1 MGRKKRDKASTGGIA
16 VFLATGAYIG
26 RAPFMPGT
34 FGTLWGLPAAWAI
47 SGLGTTEQA
56 LAITAFTLLSMP
68 IAGLASKR
76 SGHRD
81 HPSIVID
88 EICGYLI
95 GIFLLPFTAFNAI
108 LVFILFRFFDIVKP
122 WPVSLLD
129 RKVKGG
135 AGVVLDDVAAGI
147 YANAAA
153 HLVIRL
159 LNH

>member
-1 MGRKKRDKASTGGIA
+1 MPAVTEKIAS
-16 VFLATGAYIG
+16 FLATGAFIG
-26 RAPFMPGT
+26 RIPVMPGT
-34 FGTLWGLPAAWAI
+34 FGTLWGVPAAWAI
-47 SGLGTTEQA
+47 SALTSGQQA
-56 LAITAFTLLSMP
+56 AVILAFTALSMP
-68 IAGLASKR
+68 VAGIAARASGK
-76 SGHRD
+76 HD

-122 WPVSLLD
+122 WPASLFD

-135 AGVVLDDVAAGI
+135 AGVVLDDVAAGV
-147 YANAAA
+147 YANVVA

-159 LNH
+159 INH